1 MDFFNKYVKKY
12 YKFFLL
18 AIFFL
23 TAEAL
28 CDLIQPAI
36 MSKIVDI
43 GVKNKD
49 IKYVL
54 NMGGIMLMITAAGAV
69 AACLRNVI
77 SSNVSQKF
85 GAELR
90 FDLYKKIQTYSFDNL
105 NKFEGA
111 SLVTR
116 LTNDVT
122 QLQNLVNG
130 MMRIFVK
137 APLLCIGSFIM
148 ALRLNPKMS
157 IIILA
162 VMPVISMLIWLN
174 LKLGLPFFVK
184 VQDMLDRVNGV
195 MREYLAGVRVVKA
208 FNRFEY
214 ETGRFNDANSDLGA
228 VTTKVMRIMAI
239 FSPSIRLT
247 INIAIVA
254 VLYIGGIKV
263 NSNSMQVGEIIA
275 FINYMTQ
282 ILYSLMMITMVFT
295 MFVRA
300 KASAERIGE
309 VFEQEDTINDI
320 DYSAAEALLEKGRID
335 FEHVCFSYSGAS
347 GQPVIKDITF
357 SCMPGETI
365 GIIGSTGSGKSTLLS
380 LVPRFYDPTSGNVRV
395 DGINVKNIDTKKLR
409 EKISVVPQKTV
420 LFTGSIIDNIRWGRD
435 DASYEEVEEA
445 AEVAQIGKFV
455 SSLPEGFNTFIGQG
469 GVNFS
474 GGQKQRIS
482 IARAIVRKPEILILD
497 DCTSAVDTNTESKI
511 KEALKRYSKGLTCLI
526 VAQRITSVM
535 DADKIVVLDGGKVA
549 GIGSHKE
556 LLSNC
561 EIYRDIFHSQIGK
574 EMTGHDA
581 ERQ

>member
-162 VMPVISMLIWLN
+162 VMPVISVLIWLN

-320 DYSAAEALLEKGRID
+320 DYSAAEALPEKGRID

-535 DADKIVVLDGGKVA
+535 DADKIVVLDA
-549 GIGSHKE
+549 GNLPAIKHHYFICIH
-556 LLSNC
+556 N
-561 EIYRDIFHSQIGK
+561 
-574 EMTGHDA
+574 
-581 ERQ
+581 

>member
-320 DYSAAEALLEKGRID
+320 DYSAAEALPEKGRID

-535 DADKIVVLDGGKVA
+535 DADKIVVLDA
-549 GIGSHKE
+549 GNLPAIKHHYFICIH
-556 LLSNC
+556 N
-561 EIYRDIFHSQIGK
+561 
-574 EMTGHDA
+574 
-581 ERQ
+581 